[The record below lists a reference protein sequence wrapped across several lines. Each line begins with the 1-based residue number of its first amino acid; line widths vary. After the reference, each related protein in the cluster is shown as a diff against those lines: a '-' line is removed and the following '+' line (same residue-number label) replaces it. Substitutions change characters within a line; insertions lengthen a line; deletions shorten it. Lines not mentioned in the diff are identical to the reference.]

1 MELQTI
7 KLELIKMLLET
18 EEKSILEK
26 VRKILSPQKNGSK
39 PVEGAVGYQPDG
51 SPITKEQLLK
61 RIEESE
67 EAIRKGEI
75 ISMEDLMKESENW

>member
-1 MELQTI
+1 MELQAI
-7 KLELIKMLLET
+7 KLELIKLLLET
-18 EEKSILEK
+18 DEKSILEK
-26 VRKILSPQKNGSK
+26 VRKLLSTQKNGAKS
-39 PVEGAVGYQPDG
+39 VEDAVGYQPDG

-67 EAIRKGEI
+67 EAIRKGEV